1 MFKKIGKFIKRGLK
15 KVGKF
20 FKRAFKKVGKFVGKL
35 GPVGMLGMMLIMPQL
50 GSWWSDFG
58 AWAGEL
64 KGPFGGLMKG
74 IHKSGEFVSSAASS
88 VTEGISNLIKSIP
101 GVGDAYQG
109 FETWAQEQM
118 ESARDFLGLETKQGL
133 EWEKMNR
140 ESDKLFE
147 ELPDSIKAIGDD
159 ANYDLNIDTGKVTV
173 DTYQKEYNL
182 LGREEGFSQSVPTPK
197 IQEIEVQG
205 QYRPAEIEVTAQK
218 KLIKPD
224 VLTKDDVSGFTGEDT
239 VTPPTEVPSETWW
252 ERNVTG
258 DNSFV
263 SNTQKAKKVLETLG
277 IGQEEY
283 EPYYQSY
290 VADNYV
296 PMYESAQVDWTQ
308 QGFAGTPTYGMG
320 NQNYLQSI
328 YASFQTDP
336 YYQWMAQQQQA
347 RSV

>member
-1 MFKKIGKFIKRGLK
+1 MFKKIAKFVKRGLK

-74 IHKSGEFVSSAASS
+74 IHKSGEFVGNAASS
-88 VTEGISNLIKSIP
+88 VTEGISNVIKSIP

-159 ANYDLNIDTGKVTV
+159 ANYDLNIDTGKAAV

-182 LGREEGFSQSVPTPK
+182 LGREEAFSQSVPTPK
-197 IQEIEVQG
+197 IQEIEV
-205 QYRPAEIEVTAQK
+205 TAQK
-218 KLIKPD
+218 KLSQPD

-239 VTPPTEVPSETWW
+239 FTPPTEVPSETWW

-258 DNSFV
+258 DDSFV

-277 IGQEEY
+277 VGQEEY
-283 EPYYQSY
+283 EPYYQTY

-347 RSV
+347 RRV